1 MALTGLGFAGLATF
15 PGWHE
20 ERDERTGSDIDI
32 KPFPSRSVSY
42 AVAFALL
49 MASLLLLVSSLWQH
63 VAAATLVT
71 TVSSMSQ
78 GKLVG
83 HVGAAAAALI
93 WLSVGVIVT
102 TFIGLLVMILSIHLL
117 DALTD
122 E

>member
-1 MALTGLGFAGLATF
+1 MALTGLGFLGLATF

-20 ERDERTGSDIDI
+20 ERDARTGEDIDI
-32 KPFPSRSVSY
+32 KPFPSRPLSQ
-42 AVAFALL
+42 AITMALL
-49 MASLLLLVSSLWQH
+49 MASLLVLVSSLWQH
-63 VAAATLVT
+63 VAATTLVT

-83 HVGAAAAALI
+83 HVGAAAAVLV
-93 WLSVGVIVT
+93 WLSVAFIST
-102 TFIGLLVMILSIHLL
+102 TMMGMAIMIFSIHLL